1 MTASP
6 LVDPVQMDDICLLK
20 FGEGSDVPPVLAIST
35 AIILL
40 ETVGFPD
47 DDAFPHEFPCGSQLR
62 FRPTTLDLVC
72 LFVTYQHFR
81 LDAVVLKRFHQSS
94 GSDSR
99 TTYSFG
105 SIDD

>member
-1 MTASP
+1 MS
-6 LVDPVQMDDICLLK
+6 V
-20 FGEGSDVPPVLAIST
+20 PVLAQPT
-35 AIILL
+35 ALWA
-40 ETVGFPD
+40 
-47 DDAFPHEFPCGSQLR
+47 DDA
-62 FRPTTLDLVC
+62 DLVC